1 MADLSLSAVLRFDS
15 SAAIASM
22 GKAEGM
28 FQKLKASAANLKLGF
43 QELGKGFSGI
53 GWAALGIGTSV
64 RTSVKSMLS
73 FEEAMGSLKAG
84 IGKKGADSF
93 QLLEDSALNFG
104 KTTIFTATEAAKTM
118 DVLARSG
125 MSVNAVLSAMPHV
138 LNMASAENMKLDT
151 AATIV
156 ASSLKEFQLEAED
169 SAQLTENT
177 RRVVDALAFASKTTS
192 SSIVGLA
199 EGLTYAGGSAHRAK
213 MSFEDTVSMLGALS
227 DIGVRASM
235 AGTALD
241 NALFQMS
248 NKANKG
254 IIAVGDLDAAIE
266 LNADNSLN
274 AKNSFL
280 NLFTAIAEI
289 KNPLERVSTAA
300 KIFGIR
306 GQDVTSAM
314 GAMKKEKV
322 AEMFDNLAVS
332 AKGAADEMAQLRVQN
347 VWGDFEQLKSTLY
360 NVSIE
365 FGKIFSKDI
374 TGTINNTKI
383 IVKDTA
389 EAFKILSNTVGLSAS
404 EVSTKLLGLNST
416 SVYIATG
423 IQDGWTGVKSIFSA
437 TISVVSHL
445 IEPFL
450 ALLSPID
457 SIFHPERGTI
467 GKSNL
472 ISIAMKVG
480 ALGIVFKVLGGTI
493 SRIGSIATGS
503 FKILKVTLGGAKTG
517 LLALVDVLG
526 KRFPAVGK
534 LAGPLGKLGKGVSA
548 LEQITAQPVRVVN
561 FDEIGG
567 IPMGGLPTP
576 GGAPTPGSPITAVTT
591 GVGSAIGSFLL
602 WGATAVGVAS
612 LTSIALAVAV
622 GLLSGAGFGILVDH
636 AFGIS
641 DWIGKKAVNP
651 AESAARA
658 KIYAQNMDKTAMMD
672 MAGQLVNFAEVG
684 MTSLPGP
691 VPGGPRRSI
700 TETNMRQDLMKY
712 TKQPNSGITPEQA
725 KILVEEVMKAMGPRL
740 AEALKGVRL
749 DTVVNI
755 DGRPVAQSVAT
766 TNQDK
771 NSRLGRKTTPGQNS
785 QDRRQ

>member
-1 MADLSLSAVLRFDS
+1 MADLSLSAILKFDS
-15 SAAIASM
+15 SAAMSSM

-28 FQKLKASAANLKLGF
+28 FQKLKASVVNLKLGF
-43 QELGKGFSGI
+43 QELGRGFSGI
-53 GWAALGIGTSV
+53 GWAAMGVGAAV
-64 RTSVKSMLS
+64 ATSVKTMLS

-93 QLLEDSALNFG
+93 QLLEDAALNFG
-104 KTTIFTATEAAKTM
+104 KTTIFTATEAAQTM

-125 MSVNAVLSAMPHV
+125 MNVNAVLSAMPHV
-138 LNMASAENMKLDT
+138 LNMASAENMKLDM

-156 ASSLKEFQLEAED
+156 ASSLKEFGLEAAD
-169 SAQLTENT
+169 AAQLTENT
-177 RRVVDALAFASKTTS
+177 RKVVDALAFASKTTS

-289 KNPLERVSTAA
+289 KNPLERVREAA
-300 KIFGIR
+300 RIFGIR

-322 AEMFDNLAVS
+322 AEMFDNLAKS

-347 VWGDFEQLKSTLY
+347 VWGDFEKLKTTLF
-360 NVSIE
+360 NVKIGL
-365 FGKIFSKDI
+365 GKVFSKEI
-374 TGTINNTKI
+374 TAAIT
-383 IVKDTA
+383 
-389 EAFKILSNTVGLSAS
+389 
-404 EVSTKLLGLNST
+404 STKEIITDVTKAFEIFFNYANLGAFEAEWRLGKLNKT
-416 SVYIATG
+416 SVYIVTG
-423 IQDGWTGVKSIFSA
+423 IRDGWAGVKSIFGT
-437 TISVVSHL
+437 TIAVVGRLKDS
-445 IEPFL
+445 FF

-457 SIFHPERGTI
+457 SIFHPGHGTI
-467 GKSNL
+467 GTSNL
-472 ISIAMKVG
+472 ISTAMQVG
-480 ALGIVFKVLGGTI
+480 ALGVVFKVLGGTI

-517 LLALVDVLG
+517 LLALIDVLG
-526 KRFPAVGK
+526 RRFPAVGK

-548 LEQITAQPVRVVN
+548 LEKITAQPVRVVN

-567 IPMGGLPTP
+567 LPLGGSTSP
-576 GGAPTPGSPITAVTT
+576 GGAPTPGSPVPKAAA
-591 GVGSAIGSFLL
+591 GAGMGIGAFLA

-612 LTSIALAVAV
+612 LGSIALAVAA
-622 GLLSGAGFGILVDH
+622 GLLSGVGFGILLDKWT
-636 AFGIS
+636 GWS
-641 DWIGKKAVNP
+641 DKLGNKAINKE
-651 AESAARA
+651 ESAARA
-658 KIYAQNMDKTAMMD
+658 KVYSQNVNKETMMD
-672 MAGQLVNFAEVG
+672 MAHQLVQFAEAG
-684 MTSLPGP
+684 ITSLPGP
-691 VPGGPRRSI
+691 KPGGWRRSI
-700 TETNMRQDLMKY
+700 TESNMRDSLIAY

-725 KILVEEVMKAMGPRL
+725 KTLVEEVMKQMGPRL
-740 AEALKGVRL
+740 TEALKGVRL

-755 DGRPVAQSVAT
+755 DGKPVAQSVVTAT
-766 TNQDK
+766 QDK
-771 NSRLGRKTTPGQNS
+771 NSRSGKKTIPGQNS
-785 QDRRQ
+785 QARRF